1 MLIDTYIDR
10 VHLSHLSSPICTS
23 SLDPKRKQT
32 ESGMDCQIREHLD
45 FKMSNIKKRILP
57 SLGHKLLGN
66 VLEIFAVWR
75 IFLATF
81 AIWSNFLFL
90 RKLD

>member
-10 VHLSHLSSPICTS
+10 VHLSHLPSAICTS
-23 SLDPKRKQT
+23 SLDPERK

-66 VLEIFAVWR
+66 FLATFAVWR